1 MNTTTQS
8 SIQRQK
14 NKIPDFK
21 NASLFAIKAN
31 IFRLRRA
38 IADLIHPV
46 TTHTKCDRLSTQNVI
61 AESITPLWTS
71 ELASEQELL
80 AGKIHNLRIAIKNI
94 NGIEIQP
101 HKVFSFWEQI
111 GKPSRR
117 KGYMQGREV
126 RQGCII
132 PSIAGGLCQLSN
144 ALYSIALDAGF
155 EIVERHAH
163 TQIIAGSLAEIGRD
177 ATVFWNYVDLRF
189 KVNRAVRIEAYLTHN
204 SLIVRL
210 KGEQSNYPTGQVDT
224 QERETISDRHNCV
237 SCQVSFCFR
246 NIPRSSRQ
254 SDFGKTAYLVNEYW
268 IEYDRYIQ
276 SQRSSHDILGI
287 PLDGYRFHKN
297 NYKWNQNGFAKVSKA
312 TFTTLMRAWES
323 RNLPSQGSSLQNT
336 LLKYDQKLAKEF
348 AALLTYDV
356 MHVVV
361 MQNLLPW
368 LWQAGVLQGRTFD
381 VLMTRLPIDILQEHL
396 ELAHRL
402 HPESLTL
409 NDFRA
414 SETFAKIERQAL
426 QQANK
431 IITPHTEI
439 ASIFSD
445 QAILLDWYIPELKTV
460 ATRGNKILFP
470 ASTIG
475 RKGAYEMREL
485 AKKLNLEITLLG
497 NNLEGSDFW
506 KDVPIRRSNSQD
518 CLDQVGLV
526 ILPAFVEHNPRIL
539 LRAIAC
545 GIPVIASS
553 ACGLGNLEGVK
564 NIPVVELDQ
573 FICEIK
579 RLLRT
584 CPFEAYSHIAMKE
597 IAGTNQNPN
606 K

>member
-1 MNTTTQS
+1 MNTTMQS
-8 SIQRQK
+8 SIQRQR
-14 NKIPDFK
+14 NKIPDFN
-21 NASLFAIKAN
+21 NASLFTIKAN

-46 TTHTKCDRLSTQNVI
+46 TTHTKCDRLATQDII

-80 AGKIHNLRIAIKNI
+80 AGKIHNLRIAIKSI
-94 NGIEIQP
+94 DGIEIP
-101 HKVFSFWEQI
+101 SHEIFSFWQQI
-111 GKPSRR
+111 GKPSQW
-117 KGYMQGREV
+117 KGYMEGREI

-189 KVNRAVRIEAYLTHN
+189 KVNRAVRIEAYLTHD

-210 KGEQSNYPTGQVDT
+210 KGEKSNYSTGKVDT

-237 SCQVSFCFR
+237 SCQVSSCFR

-287 PLDGYRFHKN
+287 PLDGHRFHKN
-297 NYKWNQNGFAKVSKA
+297 NYKWTQNGFAKVSKA

-323 RNLPSQGSSLQNT
+323 RNLPAQGSSLQST
-336 LLKYDQKLAKEF
+336 LLKYDQKLAKDF

-356 MHVVV
+356 THVVV

-381 VLMTRLPIDILQEHL
+381 VLMTRLPIDILQGRL

-402 HPESLTL
+402 HSKSPTL
-409 NDFRA
+409 RDFRA

-439 ASIFSD
+439 ANFFAD
-445 QAILLDWYIPELKTV
+445 QAVLIDWQIPEVKAIPTK
-460 ATRGNKILFP
+460 GNKILFP
-470 ASTIG
+470 ASTLG
-475 RKGAYEMREL
+475 RKGAYEIRE
-485 AKKLNLEITLLG
+485 AARKLNLELTVLG
-497 NNLEGSDFW
+497 NELEGADFW
-506 KDVPIRRSNSQD
+506 KDLPICRANSQD
-518 CLDQVGLV
+518 CLHQVGLV

-553 ACGLGNLEGVK
+553 ACGLGNLKGVT
-564 NIPVVELDQ
+564 NIPVDCNPSRLIEL
-573 FICEIK
+573 I
-579 RLLRT
+579 T
-584 CPFEAYSHIAMKE
+584 
-597 IAGTNQNPN
+597 NPN
-606 K
+606 P

>member
-8 SIQRQK
+8 SIQRQR

-38 IADLIHPV
+38 ITNLIHPV
-46 TTHTKCDRLSTQNVI
+46 STHTKGDRLSAQNVI

-101 HKVFSFWEQI
+101 HKVFSFWKQI
-111 GKPSRR
+111 GKPSQW
-117 KGYMQGREV
+117 KGYMKGREI

-163 TQIIAGSLAEIGRD
+163 TQVISGSLAEVGRD

-210 KGEQSNYPTGQVDT
+210 KGEQGNYPTGQVDT
-224 QERETISDRHNCV
+224 QEREKIGDRHNCV
-237 SCQVSFCFR
+237 SCQVSSCFR
-246 NIPRSSRQ
+246 NIPHSNMR
-254 SDFGKTAYLVNEYW
+254 SDFGKTAFLVNEYW
-268 IEYDRYIQ
+268 IEYDRYMQ

-287 PLDGYRFHKN
+287 PLDGHRFHKN
-297 NYKWNQNGFAKVSKA
+297 NYKWTQNGFAKVSKA

-323 RNLPSQGSSLQNT
+323 RNLPVQGSSLQST
-336 LLKYDQKLAKEF
+336 LLKYDQKLAKDF

-368 LWQAGVLQGRTFD
+368 LWQMGVLQGRTFD
-381 VLMTRLPIDILQEHL
+381 VLMTRLPIDILQERL

-402 HPESLTL
+402 HPESHTL
-409 NDFRA
+409 RDFRA
-414 SETFAKIERQAL
+414 SEIFARIERQAL

-439 ASIFSD
+439 ASLFED
-445 QAILLDWYIPELKTV
+445 QAVLLDWHIPEIKAFPTK
-460 ATRGNKILFP
+460 GNKILFP

-475 RKGAYEMREL
+475 RKGAYEVRE
-485 AKKLNLEITLLG
+485 AARKLNLELIVLG
-497 NNLEGSDFW
+497 NNLEGDDFW
-506 KDVPIRRSNSQD
+506 KDVPICKANRQD

-545 GIPVIASS
+545 EIPVIASS
-553 ACGLGNLEGVK
+553 ACGLGNLRGVT
-564 NIPVVELDQ
+564 NIPVDCNPSRLTEL
-573 FICEIK
+573 I
-579 RLLRT
+579 T
-584 CPFEAYSHIAMKE
+584 
-597 IAGTNQNPN
+597 NPN
-606 K
+606 P

>member
-1 MNTTTQS
+1 MNTTTQT
-8 SIQRQK
+8 SIQRQR

-31 IFRLRRA
+31 IFRLRRT

-46 TTHTKCDRLSTQNVI
+46 STHTKCDRLSAQNVI

-101 HKVFSFWEQI
+101 HKVFSFWKQI

-117 KGYMQGREV
+117 KGYMEGREI

-189 KVNRAVRIEAYLTHN
+189 KVNRAVRIEAHLTHN
-204 SLIVRL
+204 SLIVWL
-210 KGEQSNYPTGQVDT
+210 KGEQGNYPIGQVDT
-224 QERETISDRHNCV
+224 QERETIRDRHNCV
-237 SCQVSFCFR
+237 SCQVSSCFR
-246 NIPRSSRQ
+246 NIPHSNMR
-254 SDFGKTAYLVNEYW
+254 SDFGKTVFLVNEYW
-268 IEYDRYIQ
+268 LEYDRYIQ
-276 SQRSSHDILGI
+276 SQRSSQDILGI
-287 PLDGYRFHKN
+287 PIDGHRFNKN
-297 NYKWNQNGFAKVSKA
+297 NYKWTQDGFSKVDKA
-312 TFTTLMRAWES
+312 TLITLMRAWES
-323 RNLPSQGSSLQNT
+323 RNLPAQGRSLQST
-336 LLKYDQKLAKEF
+336 LLKYDQKLAKNF
-348 AALLTYDV
+348 ASLLTYDV
-356 MHVVV
+356 THVVV

-368 LWQAGVLQGRTFD
+368 LWQMGVLQGRTFD
-381 VLMTRLPIDILQEHL
+381 VLMTRLPIDKLQERL

-402 HPESLTL
+402 HPESPTL
-409 NDFRA
+409 KDFRV

-445 QAILLDWYIPELKTV
+445 QTILLDWHIPALKTV
-460 ATRGNKILFP
+460 TTKGNKILFP

-497 NNLEGSDFW
+497 NELEGSDFW
-506 KDVPIRRSNSQD
+506 KDVKINRANSHD

-539 LRAIAC
+539 LRAIAR

-553 ACGLGNLEGVK
+553 ACGLGNLRGVT
-564 NIPVVELDQ
+564 NIPVDCNPSRLTEL
-573 FICEIK
+573 I
-579 RLLRT
+579 
-584 CPFEAYSHIAMKE
+584 
-597 IAGTNQNPN
+597 TNLNH
-606 K
+606 